1 MDKDQRFVL
10 QPEAIRMVEGRSKGA
25 QPKYYENRYWYK
37 LDQKGYEGLSEYL
50 ISLVLKHSNVKNY
63 VAYECC
69 VIGGKKGCCSLN
81 FLKPEESYISFQRLF
96 DLYDGTSL
104 LGRIIVMDDVAE
116 RISYVKKF
124 VLEKTGFDCGAYLS
138 RILTLDML
146 TLNNDRHFNNLG
158 LIANAKTNSVYEAPI
173 FDNGAGLLSDFG
185 EFPAEDSLEENIA
198 RVKGKPFCASLE
210 LQAYHAG
217 FGLSLDYD
225 GLYRELAGENVT
237 VSDNR
242 MSNSE
247 VKGGYYS
254 FALFLYGFLGVIA
267 LISVFNIINSISMS
281 VSARIREYGA
291 MRAIGMGSRQM
302 IRMVAAE
309 AATYV
314 AWGILFGCAAGLFL
328 NYEVYD
334 ILITG
339 RWGTPWY
346 FPAGALAV
354 ILAAVILAAVAAV
367 HGPAKRIREMSI
379 VDTISAL

>member
-1 MDKDQRFVL
+1 
-10 QPEAIRMVEGRSKGA
+10 
-25 QPKYYENRYWYK
+25 
-37 LDQKGYEGLSEYL
+37 
-50 ISLVLKHSNVKNY
+50 
-63 VAYECC
+63 
-69 VIGGKKGCCSLN
+69 
-81 FLKPEESYISFQRLF
+81 
-96 DLYDGTSL
+96 
-104 LGRIIVMDDVAE
+104 
-116 RISYVKKF
+116 
-124 VLEKTGFDCGAYLS
+124 
-138 RILTLDML
+138 
-146 TLNNDRHFNNLG
+146 
-158 LIANAKTNSVYEAPI
+158 
-173 FDNGAGLLSDFG
+173 
-185 EFPAEDSLEENIA
+185 
-198 RVKGKPFCASLE
+198 
-210 LQAYHAG
+210 
-217 FGLSLDYD
+217 
-225 GLYRELAGENVT
+225 
-237 VSDNR
+237 

-247 VKGGYYS
+247 AKGGYYS
-254 FALFLYGFLGVIA
+254 FALFLYGFLAVIA

-314 AWGILFGCAAGLFL
+314 AWGILFGCSAGLFL
-328 NYEVYD
+328 NYKVYD